1 MVKRGN
7 RLANTHIFSKGEEI
21 ANSVTHGI
29 GALLS
34 IAALVILVVS
44 SSIYGTVWH
53 IVSFTLFGSTMVLMY
68 MSSTLLHAF
77 PEGSKVKDIF
87 EIFDHSS
94 IYFFI
99 AGTYTPFMFVA
110 VKGWLGWTI
119 FGIVWGVAI
128 GGTVFKSFFVKKF
141 LFTSTALY
149 VFMGWLIV
157 FAWKPLSHYL
167 EPLGLHYLVIGGLLY
182 TVGSIFYI
190 WRGFKYHHALWHLF
204 VIAGSIMHFFSVM
217 TLLN

>member
-1 MVKRGN
+1 M
-7 RLANTHIFSKGEEI
+7 ANTHIFSKGEEI

>member
-1 MVKRGN
+1 M
-7 RLANTHIFSKGEEI
+7 ANTHIFSKGEEI
-21 ANSVTHGI
+21 ANSITHGI
-29 GALLS
+29 GAILS
-34 IAALVILVVS
+34 IAALVLLIVFS
-44 SSIYGTVWH
+44 SLYGNAWH

-68 MSSTLLHAF
+68 LSSTLLHAF
-77 PEGSKVKDIF
+77 PQGSKVKDIF

-99 AGTYTPFMFVA
+99 AGTYTPFMFTA
-110 VKGWLGWTI
+110 VSGWLGWTI
-119 FGIVWGVAI
+119 FGIVWGLAI

-149 VFMGWLIV
+149 VLMGWMIV
-157 FAWKPLSHYL
+157 FAWKPLTSAL
-167 EPLGLHYLVIGGLLY
+167 EPSGLHYLIIGGVLY
-182 TVGSIFYI
+182 TVGSVFYI

-204 VIAGSIMHFFSVM
+204 VIAGSIMHFFSVL